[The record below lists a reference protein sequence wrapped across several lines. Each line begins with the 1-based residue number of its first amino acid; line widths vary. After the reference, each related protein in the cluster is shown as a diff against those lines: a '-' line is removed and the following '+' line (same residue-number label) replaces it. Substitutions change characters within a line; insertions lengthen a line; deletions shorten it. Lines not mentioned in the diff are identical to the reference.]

1 MKDDVPAAAVR
12 LCASLPVTTHTQ
24 PCPGERRGENMRR
37 RNYRLTQ
44 QPGIGRGNNQGKRV
58 AIDGREF
65 RNVKAVKQHFHISS
79 RTFYDWIDRRK
90 ARYL

>member
-1 MKDDVPAAAVR
+1 MRNDPPAAAVR
-12 LCASLPVTTHTQ
+12 LCACLPVTTHTQ
-24 PCPGERRGENMRR
+24 PSLGERRGENMRR

-44 QPGIGRGNNQGKRV
+44 IKGIGRGNNQGKRV
-58 AIDGREF
+58 AVDGREF

>member
-1 MKDDVPAAAVR
+1 MRGDPHPAAVR

-24 PCPGERRGENMRR
+24 PSLGERRGENMRR

-44 QPGIGRGNNQGKRV
+44 IPGIGRGNNQGRRV
-58 AIDGREF
+58 MVDGKEF
-65 RNVKAVKQHFHISS
+65 RNVKAVKQYFHISS
-79 RTFYDWIDRRK
+79 RTFYNWIDKRK